1 MLYSSWLHCVKNLWG
16 LGFQEFLYNNSFDV
30 LLSCRY
36 AKNVYMIT

>member
-1 MLYSSWLHCVKNLWG
+1 MSYSSWLHCVKIFGDWDFRN
-16 LGFQEFLYNNSFDV
+16 FYIIFFDV